1 MFDTIAG
8 ARFESGIVVDG
19 KPGGYAFAGPDEHLT
34 GEALS
39 AGFGTG

>member
-1 MFDTIAG
+1 MRDTIAG
-8 ARFESGIVVDG
+8 ARFGSEVVVDG
-19 KPGGYAFAGPDEHLT
+19 QPDGYASAGPDEHLT